1 MADSTVVPG
10 YLARCNCSP
19 YGGSW
24 GKGVT
29 MKKALENAIKEAP
42 FSKISNTQLYS
53 TSDLST
59 VACNG
64 LGDLT
69 AEDITKVKQWNGKPT
84 RKELKELVT

>member
-1 MADSTVVPG
+1 MNEPVHG
-10 YLARCNCSP
+10 YIARCSCIP

-24 GKGVT
+24 GKGST

-42 FSKISNTQLYS
+42 FKKIRSTTLLS

-69 AEDITKVKQWNGKPT
+69 AEGITKVKVWNGKPT